1 MNSLF
6 ARIMTVVLCVILVLT
21 VALSVLSYFNL
32 RSQRITAR
40 LDYLA
45 SEAAD
50 IAYLAADLDGISSS
64 FSYFQ
69 NSRRYLNRKA
79 QKVNDEFGAYIA
91 VVDRWGNVMDNLQTA
106 YSEDPDFVA
115 SLSGEEITAALKRV
129 LAGESIR
136 LQSTVGTEPAFTVGV
151 PFIRYESVAGAV
163 IIQTK
168 AQQIESGMEDL
179 LWQVVAMALLASVIG
194 AAAVSLVVRSMM
206 KPLGELTGA
215 ARAMGR
221 GDFSIR
227 VDETKGDRELR
238 ALSGTF
244 NAMSDQLR
252 QVEDSRR
259 EFVANVSHELSSPI
273 TSIRGFAEGMA
284 EGVIPPEEHP
294 KYLRL
299 VAEESRRLSR
309 LVEDLLQLSRLE
321 REDATLKK
329 SEFDINEM
337 LRRALIR
344 RMNDLEEK
352 QIDVDCDFRE
362 DPCPVYADSE
372 RIEQVVINLLDNAMK
387 FTGEKG
393 RIVLTTEAEGNRTA
407 VTVWDDGVPFP
418 EEDREK
424 VFDRF
429 FTSDRAHTSGKGTGL
444 GLSICQRIME
454 MHGSPIQLLRP
465 ETGTAFRILLD
476 RPEGKAPGTGL
487 PFTDLDSWIEER
499 AGITIPEIFEKYGE
513 EGFRRME
520 TGALAFLT
528 RERPGIIAPGGG
540 AAMAPE
546 NRKIMRAWGSIL
558 LLDRPLEP
566 ILADLR
572 TENRPLLQENPE
584 EQLQE
589 LYDKR
594 MPVYREAADVRI
606 PNPGDYQTALNLL
619 VRVLRER
626 YHA

>member
-21 VALSVLSYFNL
+21 VAMSVLSYFTL

-227 VDETKGDRELR
+227 VDETKGDRELQ

-259 EFVANVSHELSSPI
+259 EFVANVSHELRSPI

-372 RIEQVVINLLDNAMK
+372 RIEQVVINLLDNAVK

-407 VTVWDDGVPFP
+407 VTVWDDGPAVP

-465 ETGTAFRILLD
+465 ETGTAFRFLLD
-476 RPEGKAPGTGL
+476 RPDGKTPG
-487 PFTDLDSWIEER
+487 
-499 AGITIPEIFEKYGE
+499 
-513 EGFRRME
+513 
-520 TGALAFLT
+520 
-528 RERPGIIAPGGG
+528 
-540 AAMAPE
+540 
-546 NRKIMRAWGSIL
+546 
-558 LLDRPLEP
+558 
-566 ILADLR
+566 
-572 TENRPLLQENPE
+572 ENPPKAE
-584 EQLQE
+584 T
-589 LYDKR
+589 
-594 MPVYREAADVRI
+594 EAGEA
-606 PNPGDYQTALNLL
+606 
-619 VRVLRER
+619 
-626 YHA
+626 